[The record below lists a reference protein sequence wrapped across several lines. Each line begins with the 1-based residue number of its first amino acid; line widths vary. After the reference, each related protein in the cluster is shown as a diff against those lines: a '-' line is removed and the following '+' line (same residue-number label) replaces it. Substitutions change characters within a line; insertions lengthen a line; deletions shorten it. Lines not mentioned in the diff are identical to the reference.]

1 MFRQEKGGGL
11 QLRAVGRDRSA
22 DGTSNVEQMKQDL
35 AAVELKL
42 SHEILQANRI
52 HGRIKLGGILCDAFV
67 TDYSEASAD
76 AITLKA
82 RYQTTTT
89 MIAVERFTLLV
100 EANPTPRRI
109 APQMLIKSRD
119 EAIPRTNLAVV
130 SGSR

>member
-1 MFRQEKGGGL
+1 MFRQEKGGGI
-11 QLRAVGRDRSA
+11 QLHAVGRDRSA
-22 DGTSNVEQMKQDL
+22 DGTSNVEYMKQDL
-35 AAVELKL
+35 AAVALKL
-42 SHEILQANRI
+42 SHEIVQANRI
-52 HGRIKLGGILCDAFV
+52 HGRIKLGVLFCDAFV
-67 TDYSEASAD
+67 TAYSEANAD

-100 EANPTPRRI
+100 EAKPMPRRI
-109 APQMLIKSRD
+109 APQMLIRSRD